1 MIEVGNQSKALK
13 VSIKKLYDMLVQ
25 SRFLETN
32 VECHLEGCDYCEFH
46 RRRGHHIED
55 CIEFRERIAKM
66 LIIRELR
73 IEPIEGSCEVSMMEG
88 QDKLSGVCRIQQTVN
103 GPPKLILAKP
113 SYTKGNHNVMPYN
126 YGYTSNIQVT
136 VPSFQTEISGMTRS
150 GRCFTPEELRK
161 AKGKEVVDVDQELE
175 VNKSMTEEESNE
187 FLKLIKH
194 SEYCIVD
201 QLKKDPCQ
209 NLPYGF
215 DTQLRA
221 ASKCLAK
228 GIE

>member
-1 MIEVGNQSKALK
+1 
-13 VSIKKLYDMLVQ
+13 
-25 SRFLETN
+25 
-32 VECHLEGCDYCEFH
+32 
-46 RRRGHHIED
+46 
-55 CIEFRERIAKM
+55 
-66 LIIRELR
+66 
-73 IEPIEGSCEVSMMEG
+73 
-88 QDKLSGVCRIQQTVN
+88 
-103 GPPKLILAKP
+103 
-113 SYTKGNHNVMPYN
+113 
-126 YGYTSNIQVT
+126 
-136 VPSFQTEISGMTRS
+136 MTRS